1 MLSSLTIKNFALI
14 EDIKLPLQDKFTVI
28 TGETGSGKSILLGAL
43 SLLLGNRVDKSTVR
57 DPEKKCIVEGV
68 FEVDAYNLQAFFNE
82 EDLDYESQTFIRRE
96 ILPSGKS
103 RAFINDTP
111 VNLQQL
117 KALGQQLIDIHSQ
130 HETLSVTSAVYQLQ
144 VIDTLAKNQEEIQ
157 KYQEALAAY
166 QETHT
171 ALETLKEEQA
181 VAKKTYDYHSF
192 LLEEL
197 KAASLKPSL
206 LADLEERYKQLTNVE
221 ELKENLS
228 GASYHL
234 QQEEIGAMSSLL
246 LAKQK
251 LQSLVKFGNQYEQL
265 HQRVASSLVD
275 LEDVVVELDRLSEA
289 IEDNPT
295 ELTSVSEQLEKI
307 YALQQKHQVNS
318 VEELIEIQTDLTQ
331 KVSLTENAN
340 EQLAALEEQLKTL
353 KNKALAIAEK
363 LHKNREKTAVKLA
376 KQIESLLKQIGMPNA
391 QLDISITK
399 TENLLSNG
407 ITQVDWLLAANKGV
421 GFGSIKKSASGGELS
436 RITLAVKRILAFYSN
451 MPTIIFDEIDTGV
464 SGEVAQK
471 MGDIMKEMSSKMQVI
486 SITHLPQIA
495 AKGNWH
501 LKVYKQTNVN
511 KTQTHLKVL
520 STDERVE
527 ELAEMLGGKSKTA
540 SAIAHAKTLLE

>member
-130 HETLSVTSAVYQLQ
+130 HETLSVTSAAYQLQ

-166 QETHT
+166 QETHI

-353 KNKALAIAEK
+353 KDKALAIAEK
-363 LHKNREKTAVKLA
+363 LHKNREKIAVKLA

-391 QLDISITK
+391 QLDISTTK
-399 TENLLSNG
+399 TGNLLSNG

-520 STDERVE
+520 STDERIE